1 MNGGARPRLQVL
13 AGCTGVGKTEWALR
27 WAERNDA
34 EIVSCDSLL
43 VYRGMDIGTAKPT
56 KAELAR
62 VPHHLIDVA
71 DVAERY
77 DVTRYTAAALAAVR
91 DIFSRGRRVLV
102 AGGSGFYLKAFFA
115 PVADEIDSP
124 PLLREKIEEKLKRE
138 GVESLVAELS
148 SLNPAGLGALD
159 THNPRRVVRALERC
173 LATGR
178 PLEELASAFKARRSV
193 FDEYEVELT
202 ELAREPAELATR
214 MERRIAEMLAAGLVE
229 EVARLDRAGMRSNP
243 SAARAIGYRETLD
256 HLDGKLSA
264 SELATA
270 ILANTRALAR
280 KQRTWF
286 RTQLSVHRTLDA
298 ASLTS
303 PTELFGPAS

>member
-1 MNGGARPRLQVL
+1 MNGGSRPKLHVL
-13 AGCTGVGKTEWALR
+13 TGCTGVGKTEWALR
-27 WAERNDA
+27 WAEENDA

-56 KAELAR
+56 RGELAR
-62 VPHHLIDVA
+62 VPHHLIDVV
-71 DVAERY
+71 DVSERY
-77 DVTRYTAAALAAVR
+77 DVTRYTSAALAAVR
-91 DIFSRGRRVLV
+91 DIFSRGRHVLV
-102 AGGSGFYLKAFFA
+102 AGGSGFYLKPFFA

-124 PLLREKIEEKLKRE
+124 PGLRGRIEEKLERE
-138 GVESLVAELS
+138 GLDALVAELS

-159 THNPRRVVRALERC
+159 IRNARRVVRALERC
-173 LATGR
+173 LATDR
-178 PLEELASAFKARRSV
+178 PLEELASEFKARRGA
-193 FDEYEVELT
+193 FDEYEVALT
-202 ELAREPAELATR
+202 ELAREPSELATR

-229 EVARLDRAGMRSNP
+229 EVARLDRAGLRANP

-264 SELATA
+264 SELAAA

-286 RTQLSVHRTLDA
+286 RTQLPVHGVIDA
-298 ASLTS
+298 EKIASAS
-303 PTELFGPAS
+303 ELFGLVA